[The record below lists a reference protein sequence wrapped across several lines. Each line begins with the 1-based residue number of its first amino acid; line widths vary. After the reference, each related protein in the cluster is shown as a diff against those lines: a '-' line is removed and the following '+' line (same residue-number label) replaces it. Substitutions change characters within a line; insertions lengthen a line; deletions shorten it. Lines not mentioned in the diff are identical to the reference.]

1 MFISDNIDMRILPHQ
16 ILWTIQFLRLNYH
29 KWYLSFKVI
38 MAETIG
44 YFVHEQTAWLIWYEI
59 TYPKQYDMIILM
71 NDQHIWG
78 EQRFRTFSATSMN

>member
-16 ILWTIQFLRLNYH
+16 ILWTIQFLSLNYH
-29 KWYLSFKVI
+29 NWYLSFKVI
-38 MAETIG
+38 IAETIG

-59 TYPKQYDMIILM
+59 TYPKQYDMIISM
-71 NDQHIWG
+71 NHQNIWG